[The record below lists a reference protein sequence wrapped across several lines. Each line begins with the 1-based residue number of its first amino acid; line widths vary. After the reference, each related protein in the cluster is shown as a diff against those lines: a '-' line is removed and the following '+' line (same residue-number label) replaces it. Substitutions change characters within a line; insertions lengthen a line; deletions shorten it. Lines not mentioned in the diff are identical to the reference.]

1 MTSLR
6 GGVEVQAAQ
15 VEERVGEADDN
26 LGVSS
31 FAVFAPSLLG
41 SSGRQGAFPKKDLN
55 LGMAFITH
63 IQKVLFVM
71 PNKRRRKIL
80 QDILEHVTML
90 VLSKTVPKC
99 SLWTWRDVAEDGDAI
114 AHQSGRLYFVCLILH
129 HQYRLPV

>member
-55 LGMAFITH
+55 LGIH
-63 IQKVLFVM
+63 N
-71 PNKRRRKIL
+71 P
-80 QDILEHVTML
+80 H
-90 VLSKTVPKC
+90 SKSPIC
-99 SLWTWRDVAEDGDAI
+99 DAK
-114 AHQSGRLYFVCLILH
+114 
-129 HQYRLPV
+129 